1 MKLKDLV
8 QALAGEIE
16 AAGPE
21 LEDCL
26 AALAER
32 DLEDPLFL
40 DALDAYS
47 SQAQRIGEAAEMAG
61 FPGLAAVCTQVA
73 ENTLLLASQA
83 PAERA
88 PSVEF
93 LFAWPM
99 LVVHYL
105 RHFGDP
111 SACAG
116 LVDHLVRAPS
126 PLDEAQALELADML
140 GAMQG
145 QMNDPA
151 AGGDAARPRVAT
163 PQDVALDMPGDVD
176 NRLLEGFFTEAPGQA
191 RSLVELARKLAG
203 GQSGGDD
210 LPAAKRVAHTLKGSG
225 AIIGLRGLTVLGH
238 SLEDILEHFEHAGG
252 RVAPCAASALL
263 DAAYCLEQ
271 MVDHVLGNDEYPSQ
285 AQAVLQAVLDLANR
299 IDRGEDI
306 DPPPPVLSDVI
317 QPPTAPAWA
326 ALPVLDDVLAAV
338 PAEPAAEQEQAH
350 VAWGLAQAP
359 LAEPEPVFEAEAEAE
374 AVAVD
379 VAVDVAEVEVEVE
392 VEPESEPEPEPEPE
406 PGSEPEP
413 DAEPDGAAQPQP
425 QPALPHAA
433 ARTAASASVSAV
445 AVPALSDGRPAA
457 IEPAAGP
464 ALPPAVHGGD
474 DPVAA
479 ALPPPPVLLL
489 PLPAPRL
496 AVGPIVPPVV
506 LNAQRATPAAQQA
519 PAAPGAAL
527 RVAVEQIDQMFRASG
542 EISVHTAAMEA
553 RMKALSDA
561 ARQLLAQNL
570 RVQKRLF
577 ELETVIDVRSLSA
590 LRARGRGLAAAP
602 LGATPFDP
610 LEMDQY
616 SELHSTAH
624 ALMEEAADAR
634 ALANKLEEEIA
645 RTASVQAVQ
654 QHLAKTLQ
662 HLVMGTRLAPVEG
675 LASRLHRNVRNTCQ
689 ATGKQAEL
697 VLGGGDT
704 LIDGDVLSRL
714 AEPLLHMLRNAVDHG
729 LETPAER
736 LAAGKPEAGRI
747 ELSFSRQGQQVVL
760 RCQDDGRGL
769 DHAAIRR
776 RAIERGLLTPEQTPS
791 DDELARLILVSGFST
806 RQVINE
812 LSGRGVGMDVVREW
826 ATAMNGSIRVSS
838 RPGQGCLVELRF
850 AASLSSM
857 HVLIVEA
864 AGQRFALPSVQIERA
879 VPRGVG
885 HFEWVADKLVYRL
898 PGSGA
903 GGDQG
908 SVQPAVR
915 LTELAGL
922 GAAGDA
928 PLAELD
934 AVLVRLDER
943 ITAVA
948 VERLLDA
955 REVLIKSPGRH
966 ARHVA
971 GVAGLSILG
980 DASVAVNLDLPQ
992 LLARAPRRQAAA
1004 AQPPTVARVA
1014 PRNRPGVLIVEDALS
1029 VRNALQQVAQ
1039 DNGYVVA
1046 TARDGLEAVSA
1057 LVSFKP
1063 DLVLTDL
1070 EMPNMNGIEL
1080 TAHIRGQAA
1089 YQHLPVLM
1097 ITSRSQDKHRRAAQA
1112 AGVDAYITKPYN
1124 DAQLLHAM
1132 ASALA
1137 ATRAGHAP

>member
-8 QALAGEIE
+8 QVLAGEIE

-21 LEDCL
+21 LEDGL
-26 AALAER
+26 AALAEL
-32 DLEDPLFL
+32 DLEDPSFL

-47 SQAQRIGEAAEMAG
+47 GQAQRIGEAAEMAG
-61 FPGLAAVCTQVA
+61 FPGLAAVCTHVA

-83 PAERA
+83 PAERG

-105 RHFGDP
+105 RHLDDP
-111 SACAG
+111 SASAG

-126 PLDEAQALELADML
+126 PLEDDQALKLAHML

-145 QMNDPA
+145 QMNDHA
-151 AGGDAARPRVAT
+151 AGGDAARPVMAT

-176 NRLLEGFFTEAPGQA
+176 NKLLEGFFTEAPGQA

-203 GQSGGDD
+203 GQAGGDD

-238 SLEDILEHFEHAGG
+238 HLEDVLEHFELGG
-252 RVAPCAASALL
+252 GHVAPAASSALL
-263 DAAYCLEQ
+263 DAACCLEQ
-271 MVDHVLGNDEYPSQ
+271 MVDHVLGNDEYPSR

-306 DPPPPVLSDVI
+306 DQVQPRATTLAPPPVLSDVI
-317 QPPTAPAWA
+317 QPPAAPTRPE
-326 ALPVLDDVLAAV
+326 LPVLDEVMTAAL
-338 PAEPAAEQEQAH
+338 AEPAELSESQAKPE
-350 VAWGLAQAP
+350 AP
-359 LAEPEPVFEAEAEAE
+359 PTFEFEPEL
-374 AVAVD
+374 
-379 VAVDVAEVEVEVE
+379 
-392 VEPESEPEPEPEPE
+392 
-406 PGSEPEP
+406 EP
-413 DAEPDGAAQPQP
+413 DAEPEIEAEADRSPEPQLV
-425 QPALPHAA
+425 LPVELVPW
-433 ARTAASASVSAV
+433 AASANANANANANASAS
-445 AVPALSDGRPAA
+445 ASASASAEAAPEMADGRPAA
-457 IEPAAGP
+457 VGPEGEPASGTAAHAGVDPVP
-464 ALPPAVHGGD
+464 AVLLLPPV
-474 DPVAA
+474 
-479 ALPPPPVLLL
+479 LL
-489 PLPAPRL
+489 PLPALRL
-496 AVGPIVPPVV
+496 AIEPAVT
-506 LNAQRATPAAQQA
+506 LNVQRAAPNPQQ
-519 PAAPGAAL
+519 PQAAPGAAL
-527 RVAVEQIDQMFRASG
+527 RVAVEQIDEMFRASG

-590 LRARGRGLAAAP
+590 LRTHGRGLAAEQA
-602 LGATPFDP
+602 GTTPFDP
-610 LEMDQY
+610 LEIDQY
-616 SELHSTAH
+616 NEMHSTAH

-645 RTASVQAVQ
+645 RTVSVQAVQ

-662 HLVMGTRLAPVEG
+662 HLVMGTRLTPVDG

-697 VLGGGDT
+697 VLAGGDT

-729 LETPAER
+729 LEAPAER

-760 RCQDDGRGL
+760 RCQDDGCGL

-812 LSGRGVGMDVVREW
+812 FSGRGVGMDVVREW

-838 RPGQGCLVELRF
+838 RAGQGCLVELRF

-864 AGQRFALPSVQIERA
+864 AGQRFALPSVQVERA

-898 PGSGA
+898 PGSGSA
-903 GGDQG
+903 GDAG

-922 GAAGDA
+922 GADSDVA
-928 PLAELD
+928 LAELD
-934 AVLVRLDER
+934 AVLVRLDDR

-955 REVLIKSPGRH
+955 REVLIKSPGRY

-992 LLARAPRRQAAA
+992 LLARTPRRAAA
-1004 AQPPTVARVA
+1004 AARA
-1014 PRNRPGVLIVEDALS
+1014 PAAALATARNLPGVLIVDDALS
-1029 VRNALQQVAQ
+1029 VRNALQQMAQ
-1039 DNGYVVA
+1039 DNGYLVA
-1046 TARDGLEAVSA
+1046 TARDGLEAINA
-1057 LVSFKP
+1057 LASFKP

-1089 YQHLPVLM
+1089 YQQLPVLM
-1097 ITSRSQDKHRRAAQA
+1097 ITSRSQDKHRRAAEA
-1112 AGVDAYITKPYN
+1112 VGVDAYITKPYN

-1132 ASALA
+1132 ATALA
-1137 ATRAGHAP
+1137 ATSDGQPS